1 MLVIKL
7 DKKDIKDDATKKIFS
22 KNLFSY
28 IKDLFN
34 QEKINIIDDSKS
46 LELVTSNL
54 DEKTEKTTIEL
65 VYKKTI
71 TINNEDIKDKQSL
84 DKVISEI
91 KNFCD
96 QTIQINN
103 YVYLPLNMREKNNAN
118 TRTSTS
124 GDSIERRP

>member
-1 MLVIKL
+1 MLIIKL
-7 DKKDIKDDATKKIFS
+7 DKKDIKDDATKKIFN

-34 QEKINIIDDSKS
+34 KEKINIIEDSKS

-71 TINNEDIKDKQSL
+71 TINNEDIKDRQCL
-84 DKVISEI
+84 DNVISEI
-91 KNFCD
+91 KNFCN
-96 QTIQINN
+96 QAVEINN
-103 YVYLPLNMREKNNAN
+103 YVYLPLNMREKKNAN
-118 TRTSTS
+118 TRTSAS
-124 GDSIERRP
+124 GDRV

>member
-1 MLVIKL
+1 MLIIKL
-7 DKKDIKDDATKKIFS
+7 DKKDIKDDASKKIFS

-34 QEKINIIDDSKS
+34 QEKINIIEDSKS

-71 TINNEDIKDKQSL
+71 TINNEDIKDKQCL
-84 DKVISEI
+84 DRVISEI
-91 KNFCD
+91 KNFCN
-96 QTIQINN
+96 QAVEINN
-103 YVYLPLNMREKNNAN
+103 NVYLPLNMREKNNAN
-118 TRTSTS
+118 TRTSTY
-124 GDSIERRP
+124 GDGVQ

>member
-1 MLVIKL
+1 MLIIKL
-7 DKKDIKDDATKKIFS
+7 DKKDMKDDAGKKIFS

-34 QEKINIIDDSKS
+34 QEKINIIEDSKS

-71 TINNEDIKDKQSL
+71 TINNEDIKDKQCL
-84 DKVISEI
+84 DRVISEI
-91 KNFCD
+91 KNFCN
-96 QTIQINN
+96 QAVEINN

-124 GDSIERRP
+124 GDRI